1 VEGYQAKPG
10 EIRNVMESWI
20 APKYFATLGTRLLMG
35 RDFSFQDKGGPR
47 VAIINQT
54 MARYYFGNDDPIG
67 KHVTFDDDGRPYEIV
82 GMASDAKYMEIREA
96 TYRTIYLNTFQE
108 SSVDS
113 RFALRTSID
122 PATVAPDVRRVVSE
136 LLKTVSV
143 DSVTTLTDQVNAS
156 VVPERLMATLS
167 LWFGMLGAL
176 LAAIGL
182 YGLLAYTVAR
192 RINEIGIRMALGA
205 SRSDA
210 TWMVLGDALA
220 MVFVGLALGAPIAF
234 WSERFA
240 AGLVPE
246 LQIGSTVPVAS
257 GAVAMIAIALLAAYV
272 PARRA
277 ARVDPVEALRYE

>member
-1 VEGYQAKPG
+1 
-10 EIRNVMESWI
+10 
-20 APKYFATLGTRLLMG
+20 
-35 RDFSFQDKGGPR
+35 
-47 VAIINQT
+47 
-54 MARYYFGNDDPIG
+54 
-67 KHVTFDDDGRPYEIV
+67 
-82 GMASDAKYMEIREA
+82 
-96 TYRTIYLNTFQE
+96 
-108 SSVDS
+108 
-113 RFALRTSID
+113 
-122 PATVAPDVRRVVSE
+122 VRRVVSE

-182 YGLLAYTVAR
+182 YGLLTYTVAR

-220 MVFVGLALGAPIAF
+220 MVFVGLAVGAPIAF

-246 LQIGSTVPVAS
+246 LQVGSAVPIAS
-257 GAVAMIAIALLAAYV
+257 GAAAMIAIALLAAYV

-277 ARVDPVEALRYE
+277 ARVDPMVALRYE